1 LDLKRYIFVML
12 LMLFVSACTGT
23 ATQYPPTI
31 PPREVTAV
39 PTLDPNAPTPTL
51 DPSAVAQTPSGIES
65 GGGTYTTRDGRLSF
79 IFPQGWFVQES
90 AGQVV
95 VVNNRAAFQNTPLA
109 GQYQVNFVISPIG
122 EIPVGQEDTVQAN
135 ISALDALNQLAAQY
149 EIGGTQVSDPFEDTM
164 GGRTVYFVR
173 INNPAFDS
181 LLGMMDIDGTHIA
194 MAAVSARGELSV
206 LEPIARTIGTSLQYT
221 P

>member
-1 LDLKRYIFVML
+1 MKRYI
-12 LMLFVSACTGT
+12 LFVLIILMASACAAGG
-23 ATQYPPTI
+23 TQYPPTI
-31 PPREVTAV
+31 PPRQVTAV
-39 PTLDPNAPTPTL
+39 PTTDPSAPTPTL

-79 IFPQGWFVQES
+79 TFPQGWFVQET

-95 VVNNRAAFQNTPLA
+95 VVNNRAALEGTPRS

-122 EIPVGQEDTVQAN
+122 EIPIGQEDTVQAN
-135 ISALDALNQLAAQY
+135 ISALEALNQLAEQY
-149 EIGGTQVSDPFEDTM
+149 AIDGTDVSDAFEDTM

-173 INNPAFDS
+173 IRSSDFES
-181 LLGMMDIDGTHIA
+181 LLGMMDINGTHIA
-194 MAAVSARGELSV
+194 MAAVAARGELSV
-206 LEPIARTIGTSLQYT
+206 LEPIARTIGASVQYT